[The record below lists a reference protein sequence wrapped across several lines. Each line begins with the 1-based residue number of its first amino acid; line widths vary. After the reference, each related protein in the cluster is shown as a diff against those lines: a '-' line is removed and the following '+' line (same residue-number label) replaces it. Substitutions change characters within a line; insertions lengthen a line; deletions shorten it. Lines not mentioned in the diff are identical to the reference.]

1 MPHSRKPFISIFF
14 YVKTNEQGLSAHKMH
29 LIKKSVVCDLQQEIS
44 DVWIE
49 FSVNQGVDMWWPQ
62 YVVGS
67 P

>member
-1 MPHSRKPFISIFF
+1 
-14 YVKTNEQGLSAHKMH
+14 MH

-49 FSVNQGVDMWWPQ
+49 FSVNQGVDMLWPQ

>member
-44 DVWIE
+44 DV
-49 FSVNQGVDMWWPQ
+49 
-62 YVVGS
+62 
-67 P
+67 